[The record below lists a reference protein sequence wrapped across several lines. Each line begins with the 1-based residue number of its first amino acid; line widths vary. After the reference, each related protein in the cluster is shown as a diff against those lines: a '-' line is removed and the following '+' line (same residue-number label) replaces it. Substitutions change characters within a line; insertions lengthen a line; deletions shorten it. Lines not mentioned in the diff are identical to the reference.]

1 MEKGSMRLEANV
13 SLSPDG
19 KLPNYKVEL
28 KNINSFKFLE
38 KAVTAE
44 FTRQEKAILAGEKL
58 IQETR
63 GYDEVKQ
70 ITFSQRTKADAH
82 DYRYFPEA
90 DLPPVRL
97 SVEEIEKL
105 KRELPELPGEKS
117 SRFEKDFGIT
127 QDFVSILIS
136 DKARAD
142 YFEESVKL
150 GQPQNLSAKMI
161 ADLMIN
167 KKLDSEF
174 PEPAGFIKKV
184 LEVTRVEYAGQGDT
198 DVAIAEVLGENQKA
212 VNDYKN
218 GNGNVIGFLIGM
230 VQKKLKGK
238 GDPQKVREKL
248 LGLLQK

>member
-1 MEKGSMRLEANV
+1 M
-13 SLSPDG
+13 
-19 KLPNYKVEL
+19 
-28 KNINSFKFLE
+28 
-38 KAVTAE
+38 
-44 FTRQEKAILAGEKL
+44 
-58 IQETR
+58 
-63 GYDEVKQ
+63 
-70 ITFSQRTKADAH
+70 
-82 DYRYFPEA
+82 
-90 DLPPVRL
+90 
-97 SVEEIEKL
+97 
-105 KRELPELPGEKS
+105 
-117 SRFEKDFGIT
+117 
-127 QDFVSILIS
+127 IS